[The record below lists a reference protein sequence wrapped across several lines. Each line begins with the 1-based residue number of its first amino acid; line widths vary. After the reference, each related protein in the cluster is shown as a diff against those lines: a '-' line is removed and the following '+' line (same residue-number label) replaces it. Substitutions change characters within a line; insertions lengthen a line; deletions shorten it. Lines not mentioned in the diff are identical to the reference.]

1 MKSFIAV
8 RLALMVPTLLGV
20 LIVTFLLLYV
30 APGDP
35 VQAMIGER
43 ADQATIDRLRAEL
56 RLDDPLPVQFGRYV
70 SSVVQGDLGTSYITG
85 RPIAA
90 DLMDRFPAT
99 LKLAASAMLFAALFG
114 ISIGI
119 YSAWRPGSW
128 GDRISALI
136 AYAGVSFPVYW
147 VGLLLILVFAVM
159 LRWFPASGY
168 GGFAFLVLPAITLG
182 MRSVAFLSRMTRA
195 AMQDVLRSDFV
206 RTARAKGLGETP
218 VVLSHGLRNA
228 LIPIVTV
235 LGLDFGSYLTGSIL
249 TETIFSWPGVGRY
262 VLTAIEKRDL
272 PAVQGS
278 ILFLS
283 FVFVLVNLV
292 TDLVYAKVDPR
303 VAYD

>member
-1 MKSFIAV
+1 
-8 RLALMVPTLLGV
+8 
-20 LIVTFLLLYV
+20 
-30 APGDP
+30 
-35 VQAMIGER
+35 
-43 ADQATIDRLRAEL
+43 
-56 RLDDPLPVQFGRYV
+56 
-70 SSVVQGDLGTSYITG
+70 
-85 RPIAA
+85 
-90 DLMDRFPAT
+90 
-99 LKLAASAMLFAALFG
+99 
-114 ISIGI
+114 
-119 YSAWRPGSW
+119 
-128 GDRISALI
+128 
-136 AYAGVSFPVYW
+136 

-206 RTARAKGLGETP
+206 RTARAKGLGEMQ